1 MLSLLLI
8 FMCVAEARC
17 GRSGTGIN
25 RLFACSFANLK
36 NGFYLALVGAD
47 TNRYTCADILIKSY
61 NQLVLLLHDIP
72 EIPHSGLKIWLILY
86 RQGALI
92 LHIGVI
98 VC

>member
-1 MLSLLLI
+1 
-8 FMCVAEARC
+8 MCVAEVRQD
-17 GRSGTGIN
+17 RTGTGTN
-25 RLFACSFANLK
+25 RLFACSFANSK

-47 TNRYTCADILIKSY
+47 TNRYTCADILVRSY

-92 LHIGVI
+92 LHIGGI

>member
-1 MLSLLLI
+1 
-8 FMCVAEARC
+8 MCVAEVRQ
-17 GRSGTGIN
+17 GRTGTGTN
-25 RLFACSFANLK
+25 RLFTCSFANLK

-72 EIPHSGLKIWLILY
+72 EIPHSGQKIWLILY

-92 LHIGVI
+92 LHIGGI